1 MPKPFRERFTFIKQK
16 ESKLP
21 FAKMFCL
28 SFSQSLLATGA
39 IFWLVCLGADVI
51 SGLQKSPAVDPTAA
65 LCFFGAVA
73 AAFLA
78 GAVYGR
84 EAEHEKAQREKQLEE
99 DLVAQPLLD
108 SEKGETKYFH
118 GEFC

>member
-1 MPKPFRERFTFIKQK
+1 MLSPTIYGSAGVDSHR
-16 ESKLP
+16 
-21 FAKMFCL
+21 MFCL
-28 SFSQSLLATGA
+28 SFSQGLLATGV
-39 IFWLVCLGADVI
+39 IFWLVCLGADVT

-84 EAEHEKAQREKQLEE
+84 EAEHEKAQREKQLQE
-99 DLVAQPLLD
+99 DLVAQPLLE
-108 SEKGETKYFH
+108 SEKGERNSFH

>member
-1 MPKPFRERFTFIKQK
+1 MEARGVDFHR
-16 ESKLP
+16 
-21 FAKMFCL
+21 MFCL
-28 SFSQSLLATGA
+28 SFSQSLLATGV

-51 SGLQKSPAVDPTAA
+51 SGLQKSPVVDPTAA

-84 EAEHEKAQREKQLEE
+84 EAEHEKAQREKQLQE
-99 DLVAQPLLD
+99 DLVAQPLLA
-108 SEKGETKYFH
+108 SKKGERDSFH
-118 GEFC
+118 GAFC